1 MAEFEIIKLLMS
13 TGILVVPTL
22 LFYMIV
28 EGEVEDGYIGV
39 KTAVFFVTLITA
51 MSMYLAVKYLFGT
64 Q

>member
-1 MAEFEIIKLLMS
+1 MSELDIIRLLIS

-39 KTAVFFVTLITA
+39 KTAVFFITLITA
-51 MSMYLAVKYLFGT
+51 GSMYLAVKYLFGL

>member
-1 MAEFEIIKLLMS
+1 MSEFEIIKLLMS

-39 KTAVFFVTLITA
+39 KTAVFFVILITA

>member
-51 MSMYLAVKYLFGT
+51 MSMYLAVKYLFRT

>member
-1 MAEFEIIKLLMS
+1 MTEFEIIKLLMS